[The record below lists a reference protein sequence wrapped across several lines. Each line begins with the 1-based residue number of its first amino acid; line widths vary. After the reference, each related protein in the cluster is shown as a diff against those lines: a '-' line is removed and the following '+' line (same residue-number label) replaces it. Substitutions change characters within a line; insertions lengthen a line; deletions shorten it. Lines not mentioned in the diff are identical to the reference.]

1 MRQWR
6 DFLPDGVAGRIA
18 LILLFALLVVQAVS
32 IALYMG
38 DRAEATFR
46 LFAHSV
52 GDRIVASA
60 LLIEDAPAAER
71 AAVLQAINS
80 PTLLVSVADTPPESR
95 GAPEEFERRVRD
107 HLAPLAPRP
116 IQVDFAGWREWQDRS
131 REHDQG
137 PVHDRSDDEDRGWE
151 HRGPPADAFDRVG
164 PTPDLL
170 PSREKVSISVQMTDG
185 RWLRF
190 LVAAESTSLRWA
202 ARQMFWVALSAAV
215 VVLFAWWIARR
226 VTRPLRRFA
235 AAAERLGM
243 DMDAAPLPVRG
254 SRELREATRAFN
266 TMQER
271 IGRFVTDRTQ
281 MIAAISHDLRTAL
294 TRLQLR
300 TEFIEDEEQRGK
312 ALADIEDMKTMLA
325 ATLSF
330 ARDDAAREATTELDL
345 VATVQSLASDAQ
357 DNGGTVRY
365 RGPDRLPFTGR
376 PVALRRAIAN
386 LVDNALRYGGEAD
399 LLLEDAAEGVRLTVA
414 DRGPGIP
421 ADQREAVFGPFYR
434 LESSR
439 SRETGGTGLGLAV
452 ARSVVR
458 GHGGDITLHDRE
470 GGGLA
475 VEVVLPRAA
484 RGRH

>member
-1 MRQWR
+1 MRHLR
-6 DFLPDGVAGRIA
+6 DFLPGGVAGRIA
-18 LILLFALLVVQAVS
+18 LILLLALLAVQAVS

-38 DRAEATFR
+38 DRADATLR
-46 LFAHSV
+46 VFAHSV
-52 GDRIVASA
+52 GDRIIAA
-60 LLIEDAPAAER
+60 TRLIEDTPDAARE
-71 AAVLQAINS
+71 AVLRAVNS
-80 PTLLVSVADTPPESR
+80 PTLLVSTSDTPPERR
-95 GAPEEFERRVRD
+95 GAPAKFERRVRE
-107 HLAPLAPRP
+107 HLAPLAPRA
-116 IQVDFAGWREWQDRS
+116 IQVDFAGWHERDDRS
-131 REHDQG
+131 REGNRDDDDPPDQ
-137 PVHDRSDDEDRGWE
+137 REDDDWRHHG
-151 HRGPPADAFDRVG
+151 RPADAFDQVG

-170 PSREKVSISVQMTDG
+170 PSRDKMSISVQMTDG

-202 ARQMFWVALSAAV
+202 VRQLFWVALSAAV
-215 VVLFAWWIARR
+215 VILFAWWIARR
-226 VTRPLRRFA
+226 VTRPVRRFA

-243 DMDAAPLPVRG
+243 DMEAEPLPEHG

-271 IGRFVTDRTQ
+271 IRRFVTDRTQ

-300 TEFIEDEEQRGK
+300 TEFIEDGEQRAK

-330 ARDDAAREATTELDL
+330 ARDDAAREATAEIDL
-345 VATVQSLASDAQ
+345 AATVQSLASDAA
-357 DNGGTVRY
+357 DSGGAVRY
-365 RGPDRLPFTGR
+365 AGPDRLPFTGR

-399 LLLEDAAEGVRLTVA
+399 LRLEEDGRQVRLTVA

-421 ADQREAVFGPFYR
+421 ADQREAVFGPFFR
-434 LESSR
+434 LEGSR

-452 ARSVVR
+452 ARSIAR
-458 GHGGDITLHDRE
+458 AHGGDIALGDRE

-475 VEVVLPRAA
+475 VEMVLPRAA
-484 RGRH
+484 RDQH